1 MPAPHESSARPS
13 SERVIFEGRPAALD
27 SVGRWLVTLL
37 TLGLA
42 ALYFWFD
49 AAGHRFKITSQRLV
63 LKTGVLSVRT
73 DFVELYRITDLD
85 VEEPLFERLLGY
97 GRLVIASSDRSDP
110 AIVLRGIV
118 RPEVLADQLRA
129 CIEEQKRARGVTT
142 IAQA

>member
-1 MPAPHESSARPS
+1 MPSTPDAAASTA
-13 SERVIFEGRPAALD
+13 ERVIFEGRPAALD
-27 SVGRWLVTLL
+27 SLGRWLLALL

-49 AAGHRFKITSQRLV
+49 AAGRRFKITNQRLV

-85 VEEPLFERLLGY
+85 VEEPLFERMLGY

-110 AIVLRGIV
+110 TLVLRGIQ
-118 RPEVLADQLRA
+118 RPEALADQLRA
-129 CIEEQKRARGVTT
+129 CIEEQKRARSVTT